1 MIYFTRKL
9 IKKPI
14 KNFLIP
20 ITVAVFLIA
29 NFALSPLSAQA
40 LSTSRSV
47 DIGTDLSRVY
57 EGIGN
62 SENGILLAD
71 HSKGKRT
78 STKERHQKG
87 QAQKKDAEVTKKF
100 KEAKK
105 KDKKVT
111 KGQIKKQM
119 KSKK

>member
-9 IKKPI
+9 TKKPI
-14 KNFLIP
+14 KKFLIP

-29 NFALSPLSAQA
+29 SFALSPLSAQA
-40 LSTSRSV
+40 LSTSRSI
-47 DIGTDLSRVY
+47 DISTDLSRVY
-57 EGIGN
+57 KDIGN
-62 SENGILLAD
+62 SENGILLAE

-78 STKERHQKG
+78 STKEKHQKG
-87 QAQKKDAEVTKKF
+87 EAQKKDAEANRKF

-111 KGQIKKQM
+111 KGQIKKEM